1 MNAKADFSNATAI
14 VRATRQARRFL
25 RPPPNLAPSEWAE
38 QNVRIP
44 VGNAVPGL
52 IRFDNAPYQREPLDM
67 MADAECERITLMWG
81 AQVGKT
87 QTALCGQAYFIA
99 QNPCSQIMMQPSQ
112 GDLHTWLETK
122 FNPLV
127 EANDDLQDSI
137 AKPRGRDGV
146 NNQRMKSYPGGFLM
160 FSWSGSPKT
169 MRGRSAPKIVC
180 DETDGYDRTN
190 EGHPVGLLW
199 QRAATFGDQRLLL
212 EISTPTIKG
221 TSWIESAFEQ
231 GDRRRFHVACPK
243 CCTHQTLRWSNVRW
257 AKDDE
262 GNHLP
267 ETAYYQCD
275 AHDPETGEVC
285 NAKWTDGERV
295 AAIRNAEANGAGWKA
310 ERPFRG
316 HASYH
321 LSELYSCFRRLQDIV
336 QSFLDKKAANDLQT
350 FTNVSLAE
358 TWQEEAEEVE
368 ADLLRSRAKPYP
380 AQVPADVGVL
390 TAGVDMQE
398 DRLEIEVVGW
408 GLGEESW
415 NIDYQ
420 VFWGDPT
427 ADTVW
432 NELFEYL
439 GQTFQHETG
448 AHIRIASTCVDTG
461 GSKGLT
467 TAAYGQLAGKHRRK
481 IFAIKGKGGW
491 DRPVVSPPSKTKTG
505 RKGRPVTLFTV
516 GTDETKLIV
525 ARRMVIETGP
535 GTCHFPDTRD
545 PEYFEQLTAERLVTK
560 MIRGFPLR
568 EWHKSRERNE
578 ALDCRVYAYA
588 ALKIENPN
596 IRMRLSRLAPDKD
609 LPEPDPD
616 DEAGEAPEEQQPPA
630 RKTKRRRT
638 RRPRGLARGRSG
650 DGW

>member
-1 MNAKADFSNATAI
+1 LNARPDFANAAAI
-14 VRATRQARRFL
+14 VRATRQAKRFL

-67 MADAECERITLMWG
+67 MASPECERITLMWG

-87 QTALCGQAYFIA
+87 QTALCGQAYFVA

-127 EANDDLQDSI
+127 EANKELQDAI
-137 AKPRGRDGV
+137 AKPRGREGV

-221 TSWIESAFEQ
+221 ASWIESAFEQ
-231 GDRRRFHVACPK
+231 GDQRRFHVACPK
-243 CCTHQTLRWSNVRW
+243 CGGHQTLKWRNVRW
-257 AKDDE
+257 EKDDD
-262 GNHLP
+262 GTHLP

-285 NAKWTDGERV
+285 DANWTDGERV
-295 AAIRNAEANGAGWKA
+295 AAIRNAESNGAGWKA
-310 ERPFRG
+310 EKPFRG

-321 LSELYSCFRRLQDIV
+321 LSELYSCLRRLQDIV

-358 TWQEEAEEVE
+358 TWVEEAEEVE
-368 ADLLRSRAKPYP
+368 ADVLRARAKPYP
-380 AQVPADVGVL
+380 AQVPAAVGVL

-398 DRLEIEVVGW
+398 DRLEVEVVGW

-427 ADTVW
+427 DDAVW
-432 NELFEYL
+432 DELFEYL
-439 GQTFQHETG
+439 GQTFEHESG
-448 AHIRIASTCVDTG
+448 AHIRIAATCVDTG

-525 ARRMVIETGP
+525 ARRMMLETGP

-560 MIRGFPLR
+560 MIRGFPFR
-568 EWHKSRERNE
+568 EWHKSRARNE

-588 ALKIENPN
+588 ALKIDNPN
-596 IRMRLSRLAPDKD
+596 IRHRLVRLKPVDD
-609 LPEPDPD
+609 VEPIT
-616 DEAGEAPEEQQPPA
+616 DEALAGEPPEEEEAQP
-630 RKTKRRRT
+630 RKSRRRRA
-638 RRPRGLARGRSG
+638 RRSRGRARGRSS

>member
-1 MNAKADFSNATAI
+1 MNGAANFSNAAAI
-14 VRATRQARRFL
+14 VQATRRARRFL
-25 RPPPNLAPSEWAE
+25 RPPPKLAPSEWAE

-52 IRFDNAPYQREPLDM
+52 IRFDNAPYQVEPLDM
-67 MADAECERITLMWG
+67 MANPDCQRITLMWG

-127 EANDDLQDSI
+127 EANTALQDAI
-137 AKPRGRDGV
+137 AKPRGREGV
-146 NNQRMKSYPGGFLM
+146 NNQRMKSYPGGFMM

-199 QRAATFGDQRLLL
+199 QRAATFGDQRMLL

-221 TSWIESAFEQ
+221 ASWIETAYEQ
-231 GDRRRFHVACPK
+231 GDQRRFHVACPE
-243 CCTHQTLRWSNVRW
+243 CGRHQTLKWRNVRW
-257 AKDDE
+257 EKDDNGE
-262 GNHLP
+262 HLP
-267 ETAYYQCD
+267 ETAHYCCD
-275 AHDPETGEVC
+275 AHDPETGEIC
-285 NAKWTDGERV
+285 GAKWSDGQRV
-295 AAIRNAEANGAGWKA
+295 AAIRSAESVGAGWKA
-310 ERPFRG
+310 AKPFRG

-358 TWQEEAEEVE
+358 TWVEEAEEID
-368 ADLLRSRAKPYP
+368 AAILQAKAVPYS
-380 AQVPADVGVL
+380 AQVPAAVGVL

-398 DRLEIEVVGW
+398 DRLELEVVGW

-415 NIDYQ
+415 NIDYR

-427 ADTVW
+427 ASEVW
-432 NELFEYL
+432 DELFEYL
-439 GQTFQHETG
+439 SQTFDHESD
-448 AHIRIASTCVDTG
+448 AKIKISATCVDTG

-467 TAAYGQLAGKHRRK
+467 TAAYEQLAGKHRRK

-491 DRPVVSPPSKTKTG
+491 DRPVVSPPSKTRSG

-525 ARRMVIETGP
+525 TRRFFVKTGP
-535 GTCHFPDTRD
+535 GTCHFSDERD
-545 PEYFEQLTAERLVTK
+545 PEYFEQLAAERLVTK

-568 EWHKSRERNE
+568 EWHKTRPRNE

-588 ALKIENPN
+588 ALKIDNPN
-596 IRMRLSRLAPDKD
+596 IRHRLAKLQPSEDEPHED
-609 LPEPDPD
+609 HDTPAGEPPE
-616 DEAGEAPEEQQPPA
+616 DEAPAP
-630 RKTKRRRT
+630 RNTRRRKV
-638 RRPRGLARGRSG
+638 RRRGKGHRRTSSG
-650 DGW
+650 W

>member
-1 MNAKADFSNATAI
+1 MNARPDFANAAAI
-14 VRATRQARRFL
+14 VWATRQAKRFL

-67 MADAECERITLMWG
+67 MASPDCERITLMWG

-87 QTALCGQAYFIA
+87 QTALCGQAYFVA

-127 EANDDLQDSI
+127 EANEELQDAI

-221 TSWIESAFEQ
+221 ASWNESAFEQ
-231 GDRRRFHVACPK
+231 GDQRRFHVACPK
-243 CCTHQTLRWSNVRW
+243 CGGHQTLKWRNVRW
-257 AKDDE
+257 DKDDD

-285 NAKWTDGERV
+285 DAKWTDGERV
-295 AAIRNAEANGAGWKA
+295 AAIRNAESIGAGWKA
-310 ERPFRG
+310 KKPFRG

-321 LSELYSCFRRLQDIV
+321 LSELYSCFRRSQDIV

-358 TWQEEAEEVE
+358 TWVEEAEEVE
-368 ADLLRSRAKPYP
+368 ADVLRARAKPYP
-380 AQVPADVGVL
+380 AQVPAAVGVL

-398 DRLEIEVVGW
+398 DRLEVEVVGW

-427 ADTVW
+427 DDVVW
-432 NELFEYL
+432 DELFEYL
-439 GQTFQHETG
+439 GQTFEHESG
-448 AHIRIASTCVDTG
+448 ALIRIVATCVDTG

-525 ARRMVIETGP
+525 ARRMMLETGP

-560 MIRGFPLR
+560 MIRGFPFR
-568 EWHKSRERNE
+568 EWHKNRDRNE

-588 ALKIENPN
+588 ALKIDNPN
-596 IRMRLSRLAPDKD
+596 IRHRLVRLKPVDD
-609 LPEPDPD
+609 VEPIT
-616 DEAGEAPEEQQPPA
+616 DEALAGDPPEDEEAQP
-630 RKTKRRRT
+630 RKNRRRRA
-638 RRPRGLARGRSG
+638 RRSRGRARGRSG
-650 DGW
+650 SGW